1 MATHDA
7 TRHVRSP
14 EPLHAGPLAALL
26 AVFVLLPGPA
36 GAAPAD
42 YAKDYAKRAAALIE
56 PYRESGLMSGVILVA
71 KDGKPVFRQAYGW
84 ANREWNARNTPDTH
98 FRIGS
103 LTKQF
108 TAAAILQLVEAG
120 KLSLDDPVVRFY
132 PEAPKAWEGVRVR
145 HLLNHSS
152 GIINYTA
159 LSDYLPAISR
169 IERPP
174 KALVE
179 LVTAEP
185 LLFEPGARVEY
196 SNTNYLLLG
205 LAIEFAAGEPYAR
218 YLSDHMLSPLG
229 LKDTGYDDATVLL
242 PRRAAGYRFGQGQW
256 RNAAPMASSVAYA
269 AGGLY
274 STVDDLLAWDE
285 ALFSGRVISDASR
298 RMMFDDGGRGYGFGW
313 YVGTAHGRRL
323 WSHGGAV
330 SGFLAMTDYYPQERL
345 AVIVLANSEN
355 APAQKMSR
363 ELAALWFGAL
373 DLPEPIVL
381 EDMIL
386 ERYAGTYRLGPRF
399 FLELRRDGGRLM
411 VQGTGQPANAFVPE
425 SDRTFFSRVIDA
437 RITLDTEPDG
447 RPNGLVL
454 HQNGRDRIAPRID
467 PAEAARIL
475 AEPRRSFAEVPVDPA
490 RLAPHAGRYAL
501 APGLVLT
508 ISLENGRLWAQAT
521 GEPRHLLHPEDERSF
536 FMQDL
541 DAQVTFEGDGAG
553 RTTGLVLHRGGLDT
567 PCPRIPESRPPPGR
581 DAVPGRVKPD
591 AAGTSSRSSGVARR
605 SDRE

>member
-1 MATHDA
+1 M
-7 TRHVRSP
+7 
-14 EPLHAGPLAALL
+14 HAGPLATLL
-26 AVFVLLPGPA
+26 VFAILLGPA
-36 GAAPAD
+36 RAAPV
-42 YAKDYAKRAAALIE
+42 DYAKRAAALIE
-56 PYRESGLMSGVILVA
+56 PYRESGLMSGTILVA
-71 KDGKPVFRQAYGW
+71 KDGKPVFRQAYGL
-84 ANREWNARNTPDTH
+84 ANREWNVRNTLDTH

-120 KLSLDDPVVRFY
+120 KLSLDDPVGRFY
-132 PEAPKAWEGVRVR
+132 PEAPKAWGDVRVR
-145 HLLNHSS
+145 HLLNHTS

-159 LSDYLPAISR
+159 LPDYLPAISR
-169 IERPP
+169 IERPA

-179 LVTAEP
+179 LVTGEA

-205 LAIEFAAGEPYAR
+205 LAIEFASGEAYAR
-218 YLSDHMLSPLG
+218 YLSEHIFSPLG
-229 LKDTGYDDATVLL
+229 LKDTGYDDATAIL
-242 PRRAAGYRFGQGQW
+242 PRRASGYRFGQGQW

-298 RMMFDDGGRGYGFGW
+298 QNMFDDGGRGYGFGW
-313 YVGTAHGRRL
+313 YVGTAHGRTL

-345 AVIVLANSEN
+345 AVIVLANNEN

-373 DLPEPIVL
+373 HLPEPIVL
-381 EDMIL
+381 EDFIL
-386 ERYAGTYRLGPRF
+386 DRYAGTYRLGPRF
-399 FLELRRDGGRLM
+399 FLDIRRDGGRLM
-411 VQGTGQPANAFVPE
+411 VQGKGQGTWQPANAFVPE

-437 RITLDTEPDG
+437 RITIDTEPDG

-454 HQNGRDRIAPRID
+454 HQNGRDRIALRID

-475 AEPRRSFAEVPVDPA
+475 AEPRRPPVEVTLDPA
-490 RLAPHAGRYAL
+490 RLSPHVGRYSL

-508 ISLENGRLWAQAT
+508 VGLENGRLWAQGT
-521 GEPRHLLHPEDERSF
+521 GEPRHALYAEDERAF
-536 FMQDL
+536 FMKSFE
-541 DAQVTFEGDGAG
+541 ARITFEGDGAG

-581 DAVPGRVKPD
+581 DSAVRGKSD
-591 AAGTSSRSSGVARR
+591 SGSAARSSGVVKRG
-605 SDRE
+605 DRD

>member
-1 MATHDA
+1 
-7 TRHVRSP
+7 
-14 EPLHAGPLAALL
+14 
-26 AVFVLLPGPA
+26 
-36 GAAPAD
+36 
-42 YAKDYAKRAAALIE
+42 
-56 PYRESGLMSGVILVA
+56 MSGVILVA

-132 PEAPKAWEGVRVR
+132 PEAPKAWEGVRLR
-145 HLLNHSS
+145 HLLNHTS

-205 LAIEFAAGEPYAR
+205 LAIEFASGEPYAR

-269 AGGLY
+269 AGALLHRRRSAGL
-274 STVDDLLAWDE
+274 
-285 ALFSGRVISDASR
+285 
-298 RMMFDDGGRGYGFGW
+298 GRGAVLG
-313 YVGTAHGRRL
+313 ARHLRRL
-323 WSHGGAV
+323 ASDDVRRWRARLRLRLVCRHGPWAQAVVARGAV

-386 ERYAGTYRLGPRF
+386 ERYAGIYRLGPRF

-508 ISLENGRLWAQAT
+508 IGLENGRLWAQAT

-567 PCPRIPESRPPPGR
+567 PCPRIPESRPSPGR